1 MSRAVYNALLITED
15 SDSSDFEEEMSA
27 FNVCVRKIKT
37 FNPRIDYF
45 NLLDENEFIRR
56 FRLKKSTFD
65 KVLNEIVDQIKNS
78 TDRNNSIDPIIQLL
92 VTLRFYATG
101 NFLIT
106 VGDFG
111 GISVASAGKIVERV
125 SYALAFL
132 SSRYIR
138 LPETPEEKMELK
150 VQFYGLARFPKVIGA
165 IDCTHIKLQCPSR
178 ENGELYRNRKGYFSL
193 NVQAL
198 VNANLEFMDVVVRWP
213 GSAHDSNIF
222 ANSRLKA
229 RMELPEFSD
238 CIILGDSGYA
248 LSHYLLTPLARTT
261 TNAERLYNESQI
273 RSRNVVERTFGVWK
287 RRFPVLF
294 FGLRLKM
301 ETTMAVIQACA
312 VLHNI
317 ARLQRD
323 PQPPDDIENI
333 KQLLSAE
340 ISEIEAATQ
349 PQINSPAQALR
360 NALVIEHFS
369 VL

>member
-1 MSRAVYNALLITED
+1 MGTHYPKTLITH
-15 SDSSDFEEEMSA
+15 
-27 FNVCVRKIKT
+27 KIGYYPNKLV
-37 FNPRIDYF
+37 PGY
-45 NLLDENEFIRR
+45 
-56 FRLKKSTFD
+56 
-65 KVLNEIVDQIKNS
+65 
-78 TDRNNSIDPIIQLL
+78 PGLL
-92 VTLRFYATG
+92 VPG
-101 NFLIT
+101 
-106 VGDFG
+106 
-111 GISVASAGKIVERV
+111 
-125 SYALAFL
+125 
-132 SSRYIR
+132 YIR

-165 IDCTHIKLQCPSR
+165 IDCTHIKLQSPSR
-178 ENGELYRNRKGYFSL
+178 ECGELYRNRKGYFSL

-248 LSHYLLTPLARTT
+248 LSHYLLTPFACPT

-273 RSRNVVERTFGVWK
+273 RSRNVVERSFGVWK
-287 RRFPVLF
+287 RMFPVLF

-317 ARLQRD
+317 ARSQKD

-349 PQINSPAQALR
+349 PQINSPA
-360 NALVIEHFS
+360 
-369 VL
+369 